1 MLNTWLSKHYDYVM
15 HIACYSGSFGYI
27 WFVSI
32 TGWQIGTYRIT
43 PMGPMIQGALWGFVF
58 HTLSL
63 PTRSQVAGTR
73 AASPRTAGWPGQ
85 SRWPGHIRTLNGI
98 RYGRSSDCSHVSWLS
113 WLSVFVWFCKYFL
126 QHYFWGVQVRTGG
139 VLWCLDLWRINSIGQ
154 RVLQCCVLSCLSW
167 VQPEYSCQNHP
178 PPHTNRECRTVS
190 HLGCML
196 QVDNN
201 NCNQGCFNILNL

>member
-1 MLNTWLSKHYDYVM
+1 
-15 HIACYSGSFGYI
+15 
-27 WFVSI
+27 
-32 TGWQIGTYRIT
+32 
-43 PMGPMIQGALWGFVF
+43 MIQGALWGFVF
-58 HTLSL
+58 HTCLFPPEVRL
-63 PTRSQVAGTR
+63 PEPVLQAQEPQDGPVKVDD
-73 AASPRTAGWPGQ
+73 Q
-85 SRWPGHIRTLNGI
+85 DIYIYIRTLNGI
-98 RYGRSSDCSHVSWLS
+98 RYGRLSDCSHVSWLS

-190 HLGCML
+190 HLGCVL

>member
-1 MLNTWLSKHYDYVM
+1 MTLYIHYDYVM

-58 HTLSL
+58 HTCLFPPEVRL
-63 PTRSQVAGTR
+63 PEPVLQAQEPQDGPVKVDD
-73 AASPRTAGWPGQ
+73 Q
-85 SRWPGHIRTLNGI
+85 DIYIYIRTLNGI
-98 RYGRSSDCSHVSWLS
+98 RYGRLSDCSHVSWLS

-190 HLGCML
+190 HLGCVL